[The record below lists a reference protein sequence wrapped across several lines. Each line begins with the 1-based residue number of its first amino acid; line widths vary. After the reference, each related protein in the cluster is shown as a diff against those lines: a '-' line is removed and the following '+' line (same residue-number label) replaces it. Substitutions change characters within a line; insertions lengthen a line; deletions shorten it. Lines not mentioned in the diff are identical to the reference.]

1 MQIHVWKTTWNIWFW
16 SVKLVLVK
24 NRFRYRTVHQMKR
37 KLTFHVLIWLIIWI
51 IHSRILP
58 TLARRRRTQSMRRVR
73 WKTSARCNEFVY
85 ICFVNVLLRDEMICL
100 HRQCQTLF
108 PNSLKWKG
116 DERRQKQINSTA
128 GVLHLYILVQRGWR
142 PSSMVIHAK
151 PRDQSLLKSSGF
163 PNQVFPRM
171 RLHSVGGPI
180 SPQAGSERS
189 ATSLIQAAQ
198 CQVRCM
204 TLHRPC
210 TLAAAAD
217 RSILGRHKQRKQT
230 IFQP

>member
-1 MQIHVWKTTWNIWFW
+1 MILICQNSLSQKPISIPNSSSNEKKTDFSCLNMNHPFSHTPNFCRLDPFW
-16 SVKLVLVK
+16 
-24 NRFRYRTVHQMKR
+24 YQ
-37 KLTFHVLIWLIIWI
+37 
-51 IHSRILP
+51 P
-58 TLARRRRTQSMRRVR
+58 RRGRRTQRAMRRVR
-73 WKTSARCNEFVY
+73 WKTSAARCNEFVY
-85 ICFVNVLLRDEMICL
+85 NVLLRDEMICL
-100 HRQCQTLF
+100 HRQQCQTLF

-116 DERRQKQINSTA
+116 DEQRQKQLNSTA
-128 GVLHLYILVQRGWR
+128 GVLHLYILVQSGWR
-142 PSSMVIHAK
+142 QSSMVIHAK